1 MINKIYKII
10 HNNYSRFL
18 KFFFFLRYVFAIFL
32 ISIFL
37 FLLIPKFFNYEKKQE
52 IIKEYLV
59 NYYDLE
65 LSNYGSIE
73 FNVFP
78 IPNLSIKNINLK
90 VKDKP
95 VFFNTKNFIVSSWIW
110 ILLCFWSRRNNLRLS
125 SIIYSIYNN
134 YLQDL

>member
-1 MINKIYKII
+1 MINKIYKTI
-10 HNNYSRFL
+10 NNKYSRFL

-37 FLLIPKFFNYEKKQE
+37 FLLIPKFFNYEKRQE

-65 LSNYGSIE
+65 ISNYNSIE

-78 IPNLSIKNINLK
+78 FPNLS
-90 VKDKP
+90 
-95 VFFNTKNFIVSSWIW
+95 
-110 ILLCFWSRRNNLRLS
+110 
-125 SIIYSIYNN
+125 
-134 YLQDL
+134 